1 MDNTRIESINI
12 SNVPPKNVFSLLQN
26 VKLLSKLSLD
36 YLISFSVE
44 YIEQNALKLR
54 FNKYNDDNMYYNWL
68 CKLKLK
74 ELLNISEEDMLNS
87 VRNVDNRKY
96 NYLEDEVLI
105 EYENNDENNYNK
117 NKKKFLKQKYEFLYY
132 NNFPIDSYTSIII
145 NYNINSISF
154 YSIEYTFK
162 DAIIKCVRSRG
173 QLDLNNIRYTDNQSD
188 YDFLCYN
195 LRSIFIREISIT
207 RI

>member
-145 NYNINSISF
+145 
-154 YSIEYTFK
+154 K
-162 DAIIKCVRSRG
+162 
-173 QLDLNNIRYTDNQSD
+173 
-188 YDFLCYN
+188 
-195 LRSIFIREISIT
+195 
-207 RI
+207 